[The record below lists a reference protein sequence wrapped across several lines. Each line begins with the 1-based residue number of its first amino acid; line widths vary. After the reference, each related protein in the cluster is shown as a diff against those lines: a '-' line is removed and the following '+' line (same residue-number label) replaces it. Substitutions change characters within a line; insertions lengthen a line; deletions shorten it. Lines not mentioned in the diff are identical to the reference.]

1 MDYKYIEQLLERYWE
16 GETTLQEE
24 SILRTFFS
32 QPDMPEVPEE
42 IRKYQAL
49 FVCEMQKEE
58 PLGEDFDARILEQ
71 IGEAPVAKTV
81 SLRNRL
87 MPLFKAAA
95 IVAIILTLGN
105 AAQAP
110 WDIWEDPKGAYVKAQ
125 QELADTVNVLTTIQ
139 AENVSDTIQAP
150 QIPAKENTTYLE

>member
-32 QPDMPEVPEE
+32 QPDSLEIPENL
-42 IRKYQAL
+42 RKYEAI
-49 FVCEMQKEE
+49 FRCELEKEE
-58 PLGEDFDARILEQ
+58 PLGEDFDARILEMT
-71 IGEAPVAKTV
+71 GAPVVAKTV
-81 SLRNRL
+81 SLKSRL

-110 WDIWEDPKGAYVKAQ
+110 WDIWENPRDAYVKAHEQ
-125 QELADTVNVLTTIQ
+125 MADTVNVLPTIQ
-139 AENVSDTIQAP
+139 AENMTDTLMQT
-150 QIPAKENTTYLE
+150 PAKENTTFIE

>member
-1 MDYKYIEQLLERYWE
+1 MDYKYIEQLLERYWAC
-16 GETTLQEE
+16 ETTLQEE
-24 SILRTFFS
+24 SILRAFFS
-32 QPDMPEVPEE
+32 QEE
-42 IRKYQAL
+42 IPEALRKYQAL
-49 FVCEMQKEE
+49 FTYEQQKEE
-58 PLGEDFDARILEQ
+58 PLGDNFDARILQQ

-81 SLRNRL
+81 SLKDRL

-95 IVAIILTLGN
+95 IVAIVLTLGN

-110 WDIWEDPKGAYVKAQ
+110 WDIWEDPRGAYVKAQ

-150 QIPAKENTTYLE
+150 AKENSTYLE